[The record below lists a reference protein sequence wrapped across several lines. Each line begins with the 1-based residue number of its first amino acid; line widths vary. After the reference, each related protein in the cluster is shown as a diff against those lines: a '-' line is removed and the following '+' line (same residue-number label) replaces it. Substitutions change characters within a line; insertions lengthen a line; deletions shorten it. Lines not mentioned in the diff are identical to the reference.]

1 MRKKKRD
8 GGPSYPNLRT
18 TYHEY
23 PEKTQEVRNRHYK
36 PKNELKNNDNH
47 RKREK
52 EKMEKSKTHNRLQRK
67 GKRKGKEKHTSE
79 KNAAQMEA
87 ENHRS
92 KIKVVARVGGGEEA

>member
-1 MRKKKRD
+1 
-8 GGPSYPNLRT
+8 
-18 TYHEY
+18 
-23 PEKTQEVRNRHYK
+23 
-36 PKNELKNNDNH
+36 
-47 RKREK
+47 
-52 EKMEKSKTHNRLQRK
+52 MEKSKTHNRLQRK